1 VTGYRNF
8 QQYTI
13 DICYGV
19 MNVAEVKKLLE
30 SNKNERGMKLW
41 EKWNMPWKSYGIGLT
56 QLKKIAKQVGRDHEL
71 ALELWKQDN
80 YDMLTLSTMVDEPGK
95 VTREQVEDQLKS
107 LQFWMLAHSYCSNLM
122 PKVSFQQELAEE
134 WTADK
139 DDIHRR
145 VAYLLIYNIARDDKT
160 LDDEW
165 FEPIVDRIKENLQA
179 EENFVKDAM
188 NNALIM
194 IGSRSEK
201 LHKRAFSAAKFIG
214 KVDVDYGDNSCKA
227 LDATVHLNSDRI
239 KKKFS

>member
-1 VTGYRNF
+1 M
-8 QQYTI
+8 TI
-13 DICYGV
+13 E
-19 MNVAEVKKLLE
+19 EVKALLE
-30 SNKNERGMKLW
+30 ANKNERGMKHW

-71 ALELWKQDN
+71 ALKLWKQDN
-80 YDMLTLSTMVDEPGK
+80 YDMITLSTMVEEPGK
-95 VTREQVEDQLKS
+95 VTRKQVEEQVKS
-107 LQFWMLAHSYCSNLM
+107 LQFWMLAHSYCSKLM

-134 WTADK
+134 WIADK
-139 DDIHRR
+139 DDIRRR

-160 LDDEW
+160 LEDEW
-165 FEPIVDRIKENLQA
+165 FEPLVDRIKENLQA

-201 LHKRAFSAAKFIG
+201 LHERAFSAAKFIG
-214 KVDVDYGDNSCKA
+214 KVDVDYGDNSCVA
-227 LDATVHLNSDRI
+227 LDAVSHLSSERI